1 MSARKGV
8 ARLDDERMN
17 QRFNQLWRN
26 VRVAGLMALA
36 AASLAACAT
45 PKYGTGKS
53 GYTAT
58 ARNDTTRGAAPRQG
72 STVGRDGKPLR
83 GTAKPYQINGVWY
96 YPKDEPNYNVV
107 GIGSWYGEQF
117 HNRRTANGELF
128 DMNIP
133 SAAHKTLPLPSLVE
147 VTNLDTGQKMILR
160 VNDRGPFVG
169 DRIIDL
175 SKAAADQLGY
185 RRAGVA
191 KVRVKYVGP
200 APKAV
205 FEAQRQYARATPPPP
220 PPPAPARNAP
230 RSFDDI
236 QEPSQRVQVLP
247 SRPEPDWAS
256 PNAPIQQSAPQIN
269 PPDRAYA
276 AGKSAY
282 RVQAGSFSSRENAEK
297 AVRQLSGSGQAAID
311 TIERASGTL
320 YRVTVS
326 AGQSEGEAFS
336 LRQRVEALGY
346 QGATVL
352 RP

>member
-1 MSARKGV
+1 
-8 ARLDDERMN
+8 MN
-17 QRFNQLWRN
+17 QRFEQVWRN

-58 ARNDTTRGAAPRQG
+58 ARNDTTRGSAPRHG

-96 YPKDEPNYNVV
+96 YPKEDPNYNVV
-107 GIGSWYGEQF
+107 GIGSWYGDQF
-117 HNRRTANGELF
+117 HNRRTANGEVF
-128 DMNIP
+128 DMNRP

-147 VTNLDTGQKMILR
+147 VTNLDNGRKMILR

-169 DRIIDL
+169 DRVIDL
-175 SKAAADQLGY
+175 SKAAADELGY
-185 RRAGVA
+185 KQKGVA
-191 KVRVKYVGP
+191 RVRVKYVGP
-200 APKAV
+200 APKNA
-205 FEAQRQYARATPPPP
+205 FDAPRQYARATASPPPP
-220 PPPAPARNAP
+220 PPVRNAA

-236 QEPSQRVQVLP
+236 QEPTQRVQVLP

-256 PNAPIQQSAPQIN
+256 PNAPIQQSAPPIN
-269 PPDRAYA
+269 PPDRVFAS

-297 AVRQLSGSGQAAID
+297 AVRQLSGSGQAMID

-326 AGQSEGEAFS
+326 AGQTEGEAWN